1 MATPQNRVPELK
13 VGDSMVQPPICRPEL
28 LFHLCSFW
36 KSAHSF
42 RTVRI
47 LSKQTQLGGTSTL
60 LLNGEFSL
68 WMHIHQLSLRW
79 IEIRASKEVTMS
91 FDALWRLR
99 AAQSRTA
106 IFQAKLVQQCHNVP
120 HLRLAADGVRQIIPC
135 VSLRQV
141 RFQGRPSLRAD
152 AGSVTGAANRQLSCG
167 PFQLS
172 SIDRIRCGNT
182 NQRRNKPRQVVP
194 IAKNGN
200 RGIAGSTSQADD
212 HPLL

>member
-42 RTVRI
+42 QTVRI
-47 LSKQTQLGGTSTL
+47 QTKQAQLGGTSTL
-60 LLNGEFSL
+60 LWNGEFSL
-68 WMHIHQLSLRW
+68 WVHIHQLSLRW
-79 IEIRASKEVTMS
+79 MEVRASNEVTMS
-91 FDALWRLR
+91 VEALWWLR
-99 AAQSRTA
+99 AAQSSTA
-106 IFQAKLVQQCHNVP
+106 IAQAQVVQQCHNAL
-120 HLRLAADGVRQIIPC
+120 HLGLAADGVRQTIPC

-141 RFQGRPSLRAD
+141 RFQGQPSLRAD
-152 AGSVTGAANRQLSCG
+152 AGSVTGTANRQLSFG

-172 SIDRIRCGNT
+172 SIDRIRRRNT
-182 NQRRNKPRQVVP
+182 DQRRNKPRQVVP

-200 RGIAGSTSQADD
+200 RGIAGSTSQTDD
-212 HPLL
+212 HPIL